1 MLSKLTKRLTTL
13 LIVLPL
19 AVLLILFGVANRELV
34 QVSLDPV
41 ATENPLFALQMPL
54 FVALFAAL
62 MLGVVIGGVAVW
74 FTQGAYRKQARE
86 KRVEASK
93 LARERDVQ
101 KEQLNRLSG
110 TRALPSPASLR

>member
-1 MLSKLTKRLTTL
+1 MLGKFAKRLWTL

-19 AVLLILFGVANRELV
+19 AVLLIVFGVANRQAV
-34 QVSLDPV
+34 QISLDPV
-41 ATENPLFALQMPL
+41 VTDAPWFAVSVPL

-62 MLGVVIGGVAVW
+62 ILGVLIGGIATW
-74 FTQGAYRKQARE
+74 FTQGAYRKQARDT
-86 KRVEASK
+86 KVQATK

-101 KEQLNRLSG
+101 KAQLNKLSG

>member
-1 MLSKLTKRLTTL
+1 MLGKLASRLWTVV
-13 LIVLPL
+13 IVLPL
-19 AVLLILFGVANRELV
+19 AIVLIFFAVANRQAV
-34 QVSLDPV
+34 QISLDPV
-41 ATENPLFALQMPL
+41 ATDAPWFAVSVPL

-62 MLGVVIGGVAVW
+62 ILGVVIGGVATW
-74 FTQGAYRKQARE
+74 FSQGAYRKQARQ
-86 KRVEASK
+86 KQMEATK

>member
-1 MLSKLTKRLTTL
+1 MLSRLTKRLTTF
-13 LIVLPL
+13 LIMLPL

-41 ATENPLFALQMPL
+41 TTDTPLYALQMPL

-62 MLGVVIGGVAVW
+62 MLGVLIGGVAVW
-74 FTQGAYRKQARE
+74 FTQGSHRKQARE
-86 KRVEASK
+86 KRAEASK

>member
-19 AVLLILFGVANRELV
+19 AILLIVFGVANRQLV
-34 QVSLDPV
+34 QISADPL
-41 ATENPLFALQMPL
+41 ATDAPLYAVQVPL

-62 MLGVVIGGVAVW
+62 ILGVVIGGVAVW
-74 FTQGAYRKQARE
+74 FTQGSHRRQARE
-86 KRVEASK
+86 TKVKASK